1 MSITF
6 NANLPD
12 IGSAIKVSPTNG
24 LRIQFDVPET
34 DKAAALGL
42 SMLGGKNLVI
52 TVEVGE

>member
-1 MSITF
+1 MAITF

-34 DKAAALGL
+34 DKIEALKL
-42 SMLGGKNLVI
+42 SVLGGKVLKI
-52 TVEVGE
+52 SVEAGE